1 MNRDGLHDCDG
12 GAKDAGGASLGR
24 REAIAG
30 LGAVFAALSA
40 PSDVAAELTPFA
52 ETTLRWLPSLIPM
65 QIVSVA
71 VNIGSTT
78 AQALKKR
85 CQLS

>member
-1 MNRDGLHDCDG
+1 M
-12 GAKDAGGASLGR
+12 GR

-65 QIVSVA
+65 QIVSIA

-78 AQALKKR
+78 AQALTKTVPAFLTLLLHERRQR
-85 CQLS
+85 CRRLA